1 MCHNGGSGCVY
12 GDQAGGL
19 LHGNSMTHN
28 AQLGL
33 MVSGNARPDIRENSL
48 QHNQQGGVDS
58 DSLEFLAQIKPH
70 NYVFANAESAAPS
83 ECVVAWPLHAVFVA
97 MWV

>member
-1 MCHNGGSGCVY
+1 
-12 GDQAGGL
+12 
-19 LHGNSMTHN
+19 
-28 AQLGL
+28 
-33 MVSGNARPDIRENSL
+33 
-48 QHNQQGGVDS
+48 VDS